1 MNKKNIH
8 LTAAEIASVWT
19 GYLNDTLAKY
29 ILSFMLKHMDDP
41 EIKPVVQHAF
51 DNFTNQ
57 IELLEQIF
65 EEENFATP
73 NGFTEKDVN
82 MSAPWLFTDV
92 FCLTYVTHMA
102 RIGMITYSG
111 FVAMSTKKEI
121 RDYSIQA
128 IQDMTSLYDHAVKI
142 ALEKGI
148 NSRPPYIEIPKETN
162 YVNSKKY
169 LSGLNPFSEKRPL
182 NAVEISQ
189 LYMNIQTNEMGIK
202 LCLAFAQTSPSKVVQ
217 DFMIRGRNISQ
228 KHIKM
233 FVDNLMKDDLGAP
246 QLPDVAV
253 SDSTTQT
260 FSDKLMMHH
269 MSLLM
274 SAGIGNY
281 ATAAAASQRLDLAA
295 NYERLSMEVAK
306 LAKSGVDIMIDNNW
320 LEQPPGTKNREKLA
334 KNKEKS

>member
-1 MNKKNIH
+1 MDKKNIH

-19 GYLNDTLAKY
+19 GYLNDTLAKC
-29 ILSFMLKHMDDP
+29 ILSFMLKHMEDS

-57 IELLEQIF
+57 IDQLHQIF

-82 MSAPWLFTDV
+82 MNAPWLFTDA

-111 FVAMSTKKEI
+111 FVAMSIKKEI
-121 RDYSIQA
+121 RDYSIHA
-128 IQDMTSLYDHAVKI
+128 LHDMTALYDHAVQV

-162 YVNSKKY
+162 YVDSKKY
-169 LSGLNPFSEKRPL
+169 MSGLNPFSEKRPL

-202 LCLAFAQTSPSKVVQ
+202 LCLAFAQTSPTKVVQ
-217 DFMIRGRNISQ
+217 DFMLRAKNISQ
-228 KHIKM
+228 KHIKI
-233 FVDNLMKDDLGAP
+233 FVDNLMQDEIGAP
-246 QLPDVAV
+246 QLPDIAV

-260 FSDKLMMHH
+260 FSDKLMMFH
-269 MSLLM
+269 MSLIM
-274 SAGIGNY
+274 SAGVGNY

-295 NYERLSMEVAK
+295 SYERLSMEVTK
-306 LAKSGVDIMIDNNW
+306 LAKSGADIMIDNNW

-334 KNKEKS
+334 KNKGKS